1 MSNVKGLRLTLS
13 KINLLCLLGY
23 SQYELK
29 HSFLKGEHLHKAGP
43 LATVRMDI
51 SFRVKKKNIY
61 IIIFTK

>member
-51 SFRVKKKNIY
+51 SFRVKK
-61 IIIFTK
+61 